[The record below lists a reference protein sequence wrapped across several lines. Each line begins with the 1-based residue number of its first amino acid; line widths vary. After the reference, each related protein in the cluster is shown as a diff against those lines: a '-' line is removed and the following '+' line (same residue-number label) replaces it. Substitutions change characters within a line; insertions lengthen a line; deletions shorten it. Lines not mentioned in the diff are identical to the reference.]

1 MQSIHK
7 QLSTI
12 ARTNTTPIDVP
23 RSTRTVPIM
32 VGTTIPAGR
41 LTPVAAFHMHRED
54 AMKSSTIYAK
64 VDLMEAAEA
73 VRNPIRVRFRAI
85 FVPYLAFAKFDGG
98 MDEFNRSYTK
108 TANANGQPLTP
119 FFETINSG
127 ALGSIPIH
135 RYLGFHAPA
144 NTQVNDAYIRAYNV
158 TVNWLMRNRSESLY
172 QARRRLET
180 DTSLAPA
187 FWNHEQ
193 FKYVVPDWD
202 DQAMEGSV
210 DLSFTSS
217 NIPVEGLGFVN
228 TGVNR
233 TVQNTL
239 ETGRTAV
246 VNRTGFLI
254 EGAGGSTGPGE
265 NLFFAAANSA
275 GYPEIFANIA
285 ASGVKIS
292 LANIAMAE
300 KARWWAEMKAQF
312 EGLGA
317 DVASLNYVIDLL
329 MQGISVP
336 DRAWQQ
342 PILVN
347 DQTVV
352 ANLDKRWATDG
363 ANLASAMVNG
373 EAECMMRLVMPRCP
387 TGGIMMIVAEI
398 LPDQIFERMEDPL
411 LFTTDVA
418 QLPHAMND
426 DMDPQKV
433 DRISNRMIDTSHTV
447 PNGLFGYAPKHWK
460 WQASYSRLGGKFFR
474 SAPSSTFNQDRAQFW
489 TVEQQDPSYNADF
502 MISANMNQLPFVL
515 LNVDVGEAMLMGQ
528 AVIEGNTVFG
538 ERLLEND
545 NAYNEVLAGVD
556 KTRITKGV

>member
-1 MQSIHK
+1 MQSTHK
-7 QLSTI
+7 ALATI
-12 ARTNTTPIDVP
+12 ARTNTQPVGVP

-41 LTPVAAFHMHRED
+41 LTPVCAFHMHRED
-54 AMKSSTIYAK
+54 ALKASDVFVK

-73 VRNPIRVRFRAI
+73 VRNPIKVRFRAV
-85 FVPYLAFAKFDGG
+85 FVPYLAFSKFDGG
-98 MDEFNRSYTK
+98 RDEFDRSYTK
-108 TANANGQPLTP
+108 TANANGQPVTP
-119 FFETINSG
+119 FFETINAG

-144 NTQVNDAYIRAYNV
+144 NALVNDAYIRAYNV
-158 TVNWLMRNRSESLY
+158 LTNFLMRNRSESLF

-210 DLSFTSS
+210 ELTFTQP
-217 NIPVEGLGFVN
+217 NAPVVG
-228 TGVNR
+228 TGGALQI
-233 TVQNTL
+233 TD
-239 ETGRTAV
+239 
-246 VNRTGFLI
+246 
-254 EGAGGSTGPGE
+254 AGGNPRQLSGTAGSTAIGL
-265 NLFFAAANSA
+265 NAAAGTSGSLRLA
-275 GYPEIFANIA
+275 TA
-285 ASGVKIS
+285 ASGVVADLAAAGAKIS
-292 LANIAMAE
+292 LANMAMAE
-300 KARWWAEMKAQF
+300 KARQWAEIKAQF
-312 EGLGA
+312 EGLGQG
-317 DVASLNYVIDLL
+317 VVPNNYIIDLL
-329 MQGISVP
+329 MQGVTVP
-336 DRAWQQ
+336 DTAWQQ
-342 PILVN
+342 PIVVN
-347 DQTVV
+347 DQTVI

-373 EAECMMRLVMPRCP
+373 EASTMMRILMPRCP

-433 DRISNRMIDTSHTV
+433 DRISNRMIDVSHTN

-460 WQASYSRLGGKFFR
+460 WQASYTRLGGKFFR

-489 TVEQQDPSYNADF
+489 TVEQQDPAYNADF
-502 MISANMNQLPFVL
+502 MVSANMNQLPFVL

-545 NAYNEVLAGVD
+545 NAYTEVQSGVD